1 MGKKLRIYRKM
12 KKTWSKKIGGNQE
25 KLKAYQMLYTLPNSF
40 STNLVLGFF
49 SILGKLLKSHMP
61 IWIFCKHRLF
71 LFNLQRKEET
81 ENMFCSKR
89 NRRRNFE

>member
-1 MGKKLRIYRKM
+1 MGKKLRIYIKM

-61 IWIFCKHRLF
+61 IWIF
-71 LFNLQRKEET
+71 LQAS
-81 ENMFCSKR
+81 FV
-89 NRRRNFE
+89 FI